1 MRRAGRYALHVLRE
15 FWPEARHVK
24 VYCGSGNNAGDGYI
38 LAGLALNSGLSATVV
53 QIGKASKLQGNAL
66 QAFDWYN
73 EQQTAKGQKSDDEL
87 VVLVDALLGT
97 GTKGE
102 IRPNYVKAIAEINAS
117 SKPVLAIDIP
127 SGIDPDTG
135 RKLTENPVFAD
146 VTTTF
151 IGKKIGLL
159 TGDGVNYAGH
169 VRLDDLGVPEEVY
182 EVDNGIDLIP
192 ESGTNS
198 RLPRRKPGAYKNQS
212 GHVLVIG
219 GDLGT
224 GGAALLTGQAAL
236 RTGAGLVSVLTRPEH
251 IAAYLSNS
259 PELMV
264 RGVRTGE
271 PIETYIDRADVIAI
285 GPGLGN
291 RRWGELLL
299 DQVLTRSKPKVLDA
313 DALNILATR
322 SDIKLTESVITP
334 HPGEAARLLNIGTR
348 EVEENRVGT
357 AQQLANLYQC
367 VVVLKGAGTIVADQT
382 GSVALLPE
390 AIPALATG
398 GSGDVLTGILSA
410 STAVLDDLKDATET
424 AVRLHAEA
432 GKRADTTHQPGVV
445 LASDLIEHL
454 QPW

>member
-38 LAGLALNSGLSATVV
+38 LAGLALNSGLNATVV
-53 QIGKASKLQGNAL
+53 QIGKSSNLQGDAL
-66 QAFDWYN
+66 QAFEWYK
-73 EQQTAKGQKSDDEL
+73 EQQTAKKQNLDGEPD
-87 VVLVDALLGT
+87 VLVDALLGT
-97 GTKGE
+97 GTKGA
-102 IRPNYVKAIAEINAS
+102 IRTKYVEAIAEINAS
-117 SKPVLAIDIP
+117 SNPVLALDIP

-135 RKLTENPVFAD
+135 RKLTENPVVAD

-169 VRLDDLGVPEEVY
+169 VRLDELGVPEDIY
-182 EVDNGIDLIP
+182 EADSGITLMPRSDFH
-192 ESGTNS
+192 T
-198 RLPRRKPGAYKNQS
+198 RLPQRKPGAYKNQS
-212 GHVLVIG
+212 GHVVVIG

-224 GGAALLTGQAAL
+224 GGAALLSGQAAL

-251 IAAYLSNS
+251 VGAYLSNS

-271 PIETYIDRADVIAI
+271 PIETYIDRADVVAI
-285 GPGLGN
+285 GPGLGS

-299 DQVLTRSKPKVLDA
+299 DQVLSCSKPKVLDA

-322 SDIKLTESVITP
+322 SDIKLTETVITP
-334 HPGEAARLLNIGTR
+334 HPGEAARLLGIETR
-348 EVEENRVGT
+348 KVEENRVET
-357 AQQLANLYQC
+357 AQQLANLFQC
-367 VVVLKGAGTIVADQT
+367 VVVLKGAGTIVADSE
-382 GSVALLPE
+382 GSLSLLPE

-398 GSGDVLTGILSA
+398 GSGDVLTGILAA
-410 STAVLDDLKDATET
+410 STAVLDDIQGATET
-424 AVRLHAEA
+424 AVWLHAKA
-432 GKRADTTHQPGVV
+432 GQRAESIQSPRVV
-445 LASDLIEHL
+445 LASDLINHL